1 MLYVH
6 SLHEPILAAN
16 TIQVGWVLPFL
27 WAGVWTALT
36 IPWVQRELKKE
47 YEEWTTANFKA

>member
-1 MLYVH
+1 MSKSYFFH
-6 SLHEPILAAN
+6 IIKTN
-16 TIQVGWVLPFL
+16 TAQVGWVLPFL
-27 WAGVWTALT
+27 WAVIWTAIT